1 MTKASPSR
9 CWGKSSSPLQT
20 WSKASAWQSLR
31 GSARSQAPWK
41 VMLFQ
46 YLHSKVSLSVGTESS
61 SPAIYFC
68 QGLLLGGGE
77 ALEDTSLAMMI
88 PSKSH
93 SLPQYQGLPQ
103 LLADSHVCWSTQLP
117 SRVLYPRET
126 EQGQGIF
133 STASNKASLFH
144 CCPVA
149 LISYSWS
156 LTAQLS
162 SWQQHEIMS

>member
-1 MTKASPSR
+1 MVKNLHALFRPDPRPWQRPHPVGAGESHPPHSR
-9 CWGKSSSPLQT
+9 PGARPVPG
-20 WSKASAWQSLR
+20 SLWEEVQGLR
-31 GSARSQAPWK
+31 PTWK
-41 VMLFQ
+41 VMPFQ
-46 YLHSKVSLSVGTESS
+46 YLHSKVSLFVGTESS
-61 SPAIYFC
+61 LLPIYFC

-133 STASNKASLFH
+133 STARN
-144 CCPVA
+144 
-149 LISYSWS
+149 
-156 LTAQLS
+156 
-162 SWQQHEIMS
+162 